1 MSASDKQLATLRKQI
16 DVIDGRIVGLLNAR
30 TKLAVSIG
38 RIKHERGDP
47 VFTPKREKEVVRRVA
62 ASSRGPLSARQ
73 LLPIY
78 REIMSAAL
86 CFEGGLRLGW
96 LRTDGEVAPLLA
108 CQRFGAGTRL
118 QPFAS
123 TKLLIQGLEKGR
135 IALALISA
143 QAWQSVP
150 ERSRSEQLATVE
162 SLRGPRTAGQFL
174 LVEAR
179 RSR

>member
-30 TKLAVSIG
+30 TNLAVSIG

-62 ASSRGPLSARQ
+62 AASRGPLSARQ
-73 LLPIY
+73 LQPVY

-96 LRTDGEVAPLLA
+96 LKEDGDVAPLLA
-108 CQRFGAGTRL
+108 RQRFGDGTRL
-118 QPFAS
+118 QAFAS
-123 TKLLIQGLEKGR
+123 LDALLQALRKGR
-135 IALALISA
+135 VALALVST
-143 QAWQSVP
+143 QAWQAVP
-150 ERSRSEQLATVE
+150 AAARTAPFSTVE
-162 SLRGPRTAGQFL
+162 TIRRSGVKGRFL
-174 LVEAR
+174 LIEAR
-179 RSR
+179 RSQ